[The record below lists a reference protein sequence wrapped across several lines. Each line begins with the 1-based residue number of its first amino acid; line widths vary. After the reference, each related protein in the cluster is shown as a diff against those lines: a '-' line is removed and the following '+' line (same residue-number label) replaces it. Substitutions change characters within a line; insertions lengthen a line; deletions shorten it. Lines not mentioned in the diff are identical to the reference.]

1 MKTRNHLIIYGV
13 VTAVGLAAAQAPARA
28 DDPGNAS
35 TRETS
40 SYQKT
45 SSRMN
50 DKTLGDLE
58 RANKLI
64 GKTVMSSDNQKL
76 GKIENIIVDLE
87 SGRALYAVVGSGG
100 ILGAGEKKFAVA
112 PGAFTE
118 TQGSDAHLN
127 VDKPKFEAAPE
138 FTKDI
143 DKDTEIGKADFV
155 DRVYQYF
162 GQTAWWQGNNASAS
176 SGSFHNAHKASDVIG
191 MKVHNVSNEDI
202 GKVDNVIIDLPAG
215 RVVYV
220 ILSPDRSLN
229 LGDNLYAFPPNA
241 LTLSSDQ
248 KFLVT
253 DINKDRLAGA
263 PHFAK
268 NSWPNLADTSWA
280 SQVYQYHGKQAYFQS
295 GMQPTSERDKERVY
309 PDKK

>member
-13 VTAVGLAAAQAPARA
+13 VTAIGLAAAHTSVGA
-28 DDPGNAS
+28 DDRSTTS

-40 SYQKT
+40 TYQRN
-45 SSRMN
+45 SSTMN
-50 DKTLGDLE
+50 DKALSDPE

-76 GKIENIIVDLE
+76 GKIENVIVDLE

-127 VDKPKFEAAPE
+127 VGKAKFQAAPE
-138 FTKDI
+138 FTKEI
-143 DKDTEIGKADFV
+143 DKDTEFGKADFV
-155 DRVYQYF
+155 NQVYQYF
-162 GQTAWWQGNNASAS
+162 GQPAWWQGSGPAS
-176 SGSFHNAHKASDVIG
+176 SGSFHNVHKANDVIG
-191 MKVHNVSNEDI
+191 MKVRNVSNEEI
-202 GKVDNVIIDLPAG
+202 GKVDDVIIDLAAG
-215 RVVYV
+215 RIVYV

-248 KFLVT
+248 KSLVT

-263 PHFAK
+263 PHFQK
-268 NSWPNLADTSWA
+268 NNWPNLADTSWA
-280 SQVYQYHGKQAYFQS
+280 SQVYKYHGKQAYFRT
-295 GMQPTSERDKERVY
+295 GILPTSERNKERVY
-309 PDKK
+309 PNNK

>member
-13 VTAVGLAAAQAPARA
+13 LTALGLTAAYTSAGA
-28 DDPGNAS
+28 DDRTTTS

-40 SYQKT
+40 TYQRT
-45 SSRMN
+45 SSKVN

-58 RANKLI
+58 KANKLI
-64 GKTVMSSDNQKL
+64 GKTVLSSDNQKL
-76 GKIENIIVDLE
+76 GKIEDIIVDLE

-127 VDKPKFEAAPE
+127 IDKAKFQAAPE
-138 FTKDI
+138 FTKEI
-143 DKDTEIGKADFV
+143 DKDTELGKADFV
-155 DRVYQYF
+155 SQVYQYF
-162 GQTAWWQGNNASAS
+162 GQPAWWQGNASAHA
-176 SGSFHNAHKASDVIG
+176 GSFNNVHKASDVVG
-191 MKVHNVSNEDI
+191 MKVHNVNNEDI

-220 ILSPDRSLN
+220 ILSPDRSLS

-241 LTLSSDQ
+241 LTLSSDR

-253 DINKDRLAGA
+253 DINKDRLAAA
-263 PHFAK
+263 PHFSK

-280 SQVYQYHGKQAYFQS
+280 SQVYQYHGKQAYFQT
-295 GMQPTSERDKERVY
+295 GMQPTSERDKERIY